1 MAPSARNTDPIAVAI
16 ERVARGELADPHQV
30 LGAHDGTVRALR
42 PGATAMRVLL
52 TGGEEV
58 DMRRV
63 TDTGVFAADIPA
75 ESAAAYRL
83 EARYDGAPAYV
94 YDDPYRFWPTLG
106 DLDLHLLGEGRHRH
120 LHRVLGAHVRQHQ
133 GVAGTSFAVWAPNAR
148 SVRVVGD
155 FNEWDGRVHAM
166 RSLGSSGIWEI
177 FVPGVGSGTSY
188 KYEILTAA
196 GHLTLKA
203 DPVAFAAE
211 EEPGTASVVTE
222 SSYVWGDGDWM
233 AARESADKLHGP
245 VSIYEVHLGSWR
257 RAGERGERPLGYRD
271 LAEQLP
277 AYCLDMGFTHVE
289 LMPVA
294 QHPFGGSWGYL
305 VSSYFAP
312 TARHG
317 SPDDFR
323 AMVDALHRA
332 GIGVIIDWVPAHF
345 PRDDW
350 ALARFDGTAL
360 YEHAD
365 PRQGE
370 HPDWGTLVFNF
381 GRNEV
386 RNFLIANGLFWLEEF
401 HIDGL
406 RVDAVASMLYLDY
419 SRREGEWVPNQFGG
433 RENLEAVAFVK
444 EMNEEVYGAHPGVM
458 TVAEESTA
466 WPAVSRPTYL
476 GGLGFGFKWNMGWMH
491 DTLQYFSKDPVHRR
505 FHHND
510 LTFGLL
516 YAFSENFILP
526 LSHDEVV
533 HGKGAL
539 IAKMPGDKWQRLA
552 NLRAMYGWMWAH
564 PGKQLLFQGG
574 EIGQEREWAH
584 DRSVDWHIT
593 EDAGHRG
600 VQELVR
606 ALNTIYRDHPALW
619 ERDFVPEGFRWIDA
633 GDVENNVLSFLRIS
647 ADGGQA
653 VACVANLAPVP
664 RNGYRIGLPRGGTW
678 RELLNTDAEQ
688 FGGGGV
694 GNGGSVEAGNEHW
707 HGLPFSAEL
716 TLPPLAVLWL
726 TSG

>member
-1 MAPSARNTDPIAVAI
+1 MPKPSAQRPACFDDASLISRIAATMFRLLMRHDENVTVTNVAPTIVGAGVTATAVEGSQATLFVSATDP
-16 ERVARGELADPHQV
+16 
-30 LGAHDGTVRALR
+30 
-42 PGATAMRVLL
+42 
-52 TGGEEV
+52 
-58 DMRRV
+58 
-63 TDTGVFAADIPA
+63 
-75 ESAAAYRL
+75 
-83 EARYDGAPAYV
+83 
-94 YDDPYRFWPTLG
+94 
-106 DLDLHLLGEGRHRH
+106 
-120 LHRVLGAHVRQHQ
+120 
-133 GVAGTSFAVWAPNAR
+133 
-148 SVRVVGD
+148 
-155 FNEWDGRVHAM
+155 
-166 RSLGSSGIWEI
+166 
-177 FVPGVGSGTSY
+177 
-188 KYEILTAA
+188 
-196 GHLTLKA
+196 
-203 DPVAFAAE
+203 
-211 EEPGTASVVTE
+211 
-222 SSYVWGDGDWM
+222 
-233 AARESADKLHGP
+233 
-245 VSIYEVHLGSWR
+245 
-257 RAGERGERPLGYRD
+257 
-271 LAEQLP
+271 
-277 AYCLDMGFTHVE
+277 
-289 LMPVA
+289 
-294 QHPFGGSWGYL
+294 
-305 VSSYFAP
+305 
-312 TARHG
+312 
-317 SPDDFR
+317 
-323 AMVDALHRA
+323 
-332 GIGVIIDWVPAHF
+332 
-345 PRDDW
+345 
-350 ALARFDGTAL
+350 
-360 YEHAD
+360 
-365 PRQGE
+365 
-370 HPDWGTLVFNF
+370 
-381 GRNEV
+381 
-386 RNFLIANGLFWLEEF
+386 AN
-401 HIDGL
+401 
-406 RVDAVASMLYLDY
+406 
-419 SRREGEWVPNQFGG
+419 
-433 RENLEAVAFVK
+433 
-444 EMNEEVYGAHPGVM
+444 
-458 TVAEESTA
+458 
-466 WPAVSRPTYL
+466 
-476 GGLGFGFKWNMGWMH
+476 